1 MLSELVTTVSRGMPH
16 QGARDLGRRGAPGEA
31 DRGALAHPGRGLA
44 CDPSLLL
51 AKPRAAV
58 AQRQLVQHPL
68 ADRAAVRAGEQLL
81 ILEQPQ
87 IAPDCRRRHAQVGR
101 ELADADAAR
110 AGQPLEDGGETVG
123 LAHFSSLPC
132 SRAQSCCLL
141 IDICIESS
149 LMSVTEAEIATQ
161 PDNWLRART
170 VAKANQHLF
179 PAAGERVAVVGC
191 GTSWYMACAYA
202 AARERSGLGETD
214 AFAASESALRAARYD
229 RLIAISRSGTTTEVV
244 RLLADLPAQ
253 LPSLVITGVDGSP
266 VTSEAD
272 ATVLLDYADEQSVVQ
287 TRFATTALVLLRAS
301 LGITP
306 DDEAAAAA
314 LALEAPLPD
323 GLAGFRRIV
332 FLGEGWTIGL
342 ASEAALKIR
351 EAAGAWT
358 ESYPAM
364 EYRHGP
370 ISAASDA
377 TLVWPIGDV
386 DPTVLDAAVAAGSTI
401 APRVE
406 RPLASLVLAQ
416 RAAVALA
423 RARGLD
429 PDRPLNLTRSV
440 VLP

>member
-1 MLSELVTTVSRGMPH
+1 
-16 QGARDLGRRGAPGEA
+16 
-31 DRGALAHPGRGLA
+31 
-44 CDPSLLL
+44 
-51 AKPRAAV
+51 
-58 AQRQLVQHPL
+58 
-68 ADRAAVRAGEQLL
+68 
-81 ILEQPQ
+81 
-87 IAPDCRRRHAQVGR
+87 
-101 ELADADAAR
+101 
-110 AGQPLEDGGETVG
+110 
-123 LAHFSSLPC
+123 
-132 SRAQSCCLL
+132 
-141 IDICIESS
+141 
-149 LMSVTEAEIATQ
+149 MSVTEAEILTQ
-161 PDNWLRART
+161 PDNWLRAQT
-170 VAKANQHLF
+170 VAEANQHLF
-179 PAAGERVAVVGC
+179 PADGERVAVVGC
-191 GTSWYMACAYA
+191 GTSWHMACAYA
-202 AARERSGLGETD
+202 VTREQLGLGETD
-214 AFAASESALRAARYD
+214 AFAASEMPSGRRYD

-266 VTSEAD
+266 VTSEAG